1 MAISYRTFR
10 FSAHNFDEIIMVLQA
25 NHHVSQQNFWL
36 HIEPFVE
43 DGQVH
48 TSSIFWRMFSS
59 RGPIVPK
66 FTWVPSYERKE
77 QLMPAQIGITH
88 PVGTQAVNRL
98 KDFGIEI
105 PENWLLHQDPP
116 KRGIDITLP
125 EVYSQDDVVNF
136 AVRSLEVLSPFE
148 FDGSYMA
155 SVTV

>member
-1 MAISYRTFR
+1 
-10 FSAHNFDEIIMVLQA
+10 
-25 NHHVSQQNFWL
+25 
-36 HIEPFVE
+36 
-43 DGQVH
+43 
-48 TSSIFWRMFSS
+48 
-59 RGPIVPK
+59 
-66 FTWVPSYERKE
+66 
-77 QLMPAQIGITH
+77 MPAQIGITH

-105 PENWLLHQDPP
+105 PENWLLHQDHP
-116 KRGIDITLP
+116 KRGIVISLP